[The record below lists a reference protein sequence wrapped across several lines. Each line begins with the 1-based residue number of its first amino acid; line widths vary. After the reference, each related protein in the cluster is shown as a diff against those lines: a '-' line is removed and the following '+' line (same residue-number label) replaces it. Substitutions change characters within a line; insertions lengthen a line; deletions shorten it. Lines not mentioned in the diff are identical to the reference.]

1 MDSTCKTRTLQSL
14 MKDLEKKNITLEHKL
29 QRPEGQWNLKKKSI
43 LIDSLLRKYPV
54 NPSYGVVMDN
64 NKLAIID
71 GVQRLSTIRD
81 YLDDKFAL
89 YKNLKPI
96 EINGTEH
103 DLSGLKFSKLSEDV
117 RNDLLNAELQIYRL
131 SDCTEEDVREIF
143 ARQNA
148 GKPLTS
154 KLMRVIYGSEK
165 FNDAVYA
172 LIDHPF
178 MNKIITPAQH
188 RNGADRDVIIQT
200 IMLIATNQEH
210 EYTSFRGDD
219 ADLFVKECADQYLD
233 KADSL
238 ANVMSKFD
246 EAFENKIKIPI
257 TSIPQIL
264 YAGYR
269 VQKDNKNFSELVEKI
284 VEFVNTYDDN
294 EEYKEFVQSGTSNQK
309 NVKGRFDYWRNIVK
323 ELN

>member
-1 MDSTCKTRTLQSL
+1 M
-14 MKDLEKKNITLEHKL
+14 
-29 QRPEGQWNLKKKSI
+29 
-43 LIDSLLRKYPV
+43 
-54 NPSYGVVMDN
+54 
-64 NKLAIID
+64 
-71 GVQRLSTIRD
+71 
-81 YLDDKFAL
+81 DDKFAL

-96 EINGTEH
+96 EINGIEH
-103 DLSGLKFSKLSEDV
+103 DLSGLKFSKLGEDIQ
-117 RNDLLNAELQIYRL
+117 NDLLNAELQIYRL

-165 FNDAVYA
+165 FNDTVYT

-178 MNKIITPAQH
+178 MDKIITPAQH

-200 IMLIATNQEH
+200 IVLIATNQEH

-246 EAFENKIKIPI
+246 EAFESKIKIPI

-269 VQKDNKNFSELVEKI
+269 VQKDNKNFSELVQKV

-309 NVKGRFDYWRNIVK
+309 NVRGCFDYWRNVVK

>member
-64 NKLAIID
+64 GKLAIID

-89 YKNLKPI
+89 CKNLKPI
-96 EINGTEH
+96 EINGTGQ
-103 DLSGLKFSKLSEDV
+103 DLSGLKFSKLSEDI

-165 FNDAVYA
+165 FNDAVYT

-178 MNKIITPAQH
+178 MDKIITSAQH
-188 RNGADRDVIIQT
+188 KNGADRDVIIQT
-200 IMLIATNQEH
+200 IMLIASNQEH
-210 EYTSFRGDD
+210 EYTSFRRDD
-219 ADLFVKECADQYLD
+219 IDLFVKEYADQYLD
-233 KADSL
+233 KADLL
-238 ANVMSKFD
+238 ANVMSKLD
-246 EAFENKIKIPI
+246 EAFEDKIKIPI

-284 VEFVNTYDDN
+284 IEFVNTYDDN
-294 EEYKEFVQSGTSNQK
+294 EEYKKFVQSGTSNQE